1 MSKWTKEQS
10 EVISHRKGNLLV
22 SAAAGSGKTAVLVEH
37 VIDRLLDKEHPISL
51 SSVVLMTFTEAAAFV
66 PSLNSTSKLSV
77 SAIT

>member
-1 MSKWTKEQS
+1 MSKWTKEQC

-51 SSVVLMTFTEAAAFV
+51 SSVVLEGKDQGTLKG
-66 PSLNSTSKLSV
+66 SLFRE
-77 SAIT
+77 